1 MTVKVRFAPS
11 PTGYLHLGSAR
22 TALFNFLFAR
32 SQNGLFFLRIEDTD
46 KERSKKEF
54 EEDIYDNLQWLGIN
68 WDDKVIR
75 QSERADLYKEAIEK
89 LISQDLAYY
98 CFCSKEELEL
108 RHQEQLTRG
117 EVPKYPGTCRY
128 LTKEE
133 ALTKKEKQSYVIRL
147 KVPEKS
153 IFFKDF
159 LRGEIRADYRQIG
172 DFVIAKKEDEP
183 LYVLANTVDDHYQEI
198 THVIRGEEFISTT
211 PKQLLIYKYLEWSA
225 PIFVHLPLVLG
236 QDRSKLSKRH
246 GAKSIREYRQEGYL
260 PEAILNFIVLLGWH
274 PESDN
279 ELISLSE
286 MISQFKL
293 EKLNKSP
300 SIFNISKLNYFNRYY
315 LRSKKAED
323 ILNTINFD
331 NYGRWRDDYFEA
343 NNGLR
348 YSREKVL
355 KIINLGKE
363 RALLIN
369 DILLSVDFFF
379 NKFDYSVE
387 LLIWKNS
394 SLEKIK
400 ENLNLIKEEFA
411 KIKEENFVSE
421 KIKQTLD
428 NLAPVN
434 KGEFFW
440 PLRVALSGKDAS
452 PPPFEL
458 AEIFGKEQTLE
469 LINRALKKLET

>member
-32 SQNGLFFLRIEDTD
+32 SQNGIFLLRIEDTD

-54 EEDIYDNLQWLGIN
+54 EEDIYSNLQWLGIS

-75 QSERADLYKEAIEK
+75 QSERINLYKEILEK
-89 LISQDLAYY
+89 LIDQGLAYY

-117 EVPKYPGTCRY
+117 EIPKYPGTCRS

-133 ALTKKEKQSYVIRL
+133 ALARKNKQNYVIRL

-153 IFFKDF
+153 ILFKDF
-159 LRGEIRADYRQIG
+159 LRGEIKADYRQIG
-172 DFVIAKKEDEP
+172 DFIIAKKEDEP
-183 LYVLANTVDDHYQEI
+183 LYVLANTVDDYYQGI

-211 PKQLLIYKYLEWSA
+211 PKQLLIYKYLEWPI

-246 GAKSIREYRQEGYL
+246 GAKSIREYREEGYL

-274 PESDN
+274 PEGND
-279 ELISLSE
+279 EIISLSQ
-286 MISQFKL
+286 MINQFKL

-315 LRSKKAED
+315 LRIKNAED
-323 ILNTINFD
+323 ILNVINFD
-331 NYGRWRDDYFEA
+331 NYGHWHDNYFEA
-343 NNGLR
+343 NNGLK
-348 YSREKVL
+348 YSKDKVL

-363 RALLIN
+363 RALLIS
-369 DILLSVDFFF
+369 DVLSSVNFFF
-379 NKFDYSVE
+379 EEFDYPSN

-394 SLEKIK
+394 LPDKIK
-400 ENLNLIKEEFA
+400 DNLTLIKDEFT
-411 KIKEENFVSE
+411 KIDEENFISE
-421 KIKQTLD
+421 KIKLILD
-428 NLAPVN
+428 NLAPTN

-458 AEIFGKEQTLE
+458 AEIFGKKKTLE
-469 LINRALKKLET
+469 LIDRALEKLGL